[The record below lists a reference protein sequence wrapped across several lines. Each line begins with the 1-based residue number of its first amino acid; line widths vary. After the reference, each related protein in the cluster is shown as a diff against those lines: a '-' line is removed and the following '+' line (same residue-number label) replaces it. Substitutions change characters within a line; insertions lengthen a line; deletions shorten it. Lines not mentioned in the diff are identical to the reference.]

1 MTPPTAKRLPGL
13 FVRLGLVL
21 GLAATAFVVAWP
33 SLAADLT
40 RDLARPVLIEPLA
53 RRRVAALA
61 EEIQAAAL
69 AAGIEPELL
78 AAVVMAESS
87 GRRGAKSKVNALG
100 LCQLMM
106 PTAREWARKLEL
118 PEPSEERLLTDAAYN
133 TRIGA
138 AYLAWLI
145 ERQDGNLEAALVSYN
160 AGPMALTR
168 RVREHGS
175 YEAWR
180 AVAAATGR
188 SELLAYAGKVQ
199 RYRDQFEQL
208 GLFRFDADPLDG
220 TRTQPE

>member
-1 MTPPTAKRLPGL
+1 VTPLTAKRRPAL

-21 GLAATAFVVAWP
+21 GLAATAFVLAWP

-53 RRRVAALA
+53 RRRVAALS
-61 EEIQAAAL
+61 EEIQAAAR
-69 AAGIEPELL
+69 AAGVEPELL
-78 AAVVMAESS
+78 AAVIMAESS
-87 GRRGAKSKVNALG
+87 GRLGARSKVNALG

-106 PTAREWARKLEL
+106 PTAGEWARRLDL

-145 ERQDGNLEAALVSYN
+145 ERQDGNLEAALVAYN
-160 AGPMALTR
+160 VGPMALTR

-188 SELLAYAGKVQ
+188 SELLTYAGRVQ
-199 RYRDQFEQL
+199 RYRVRFEQL
-208 GLFRFDADPLDG
+208 GLFRPDANPLDG
-220 TRTQPE
+220 ERTQPE